1 MHRMDVIH
9 HEGGIWNYRPGPIQ
23 RLFPPAVSTSG
34 WLAEGGD
41 PVTVAQL
48 GAATQGLQ
56 DSWEGTGYSR
66 ISSPREKGGRGARIR
81 SQVQGHS
88 QARNQQA
95 LIQVPVL
102 EGRICSGNSDQVE
115 PEDKDHSS

>member
-34 WLAEGGD
+34 WLAEGRD

-56 DSWEGTGYSR
+56 DSWEVLVTVGF
-66 ISSPREKGGRGARIR
+66 
-81 SQVQGHS
+81 
-88 QARNQQA
+88 QAPERKVA
-95 LIQVPVL
+95 EVL
-102 EGRICSGNSDQVE
+102 E
-115 PEDKDHSS
+115 